1 MKYKPVIGLEIHAE
15 LNTKTKMFCD
25 SLNDPD
31 EKHPNIN
38 ICPICL
44 SHPGTLPVA
53 NEDAVKKV
61 IMAGLALDCKIE
73 RDTFFE
79 RKNYFY
85 PDLPKGYQISQYQK
99 PLCYGGWLD
108 IDDPSSREATK
119 GSRRIRITRI
129 HLEEDAGRLYHP
141 AGADYSLVDFNRA
154 GVPLMELVTEPDL
167 ESGEE
172 VRKFA
177 EELQLILRYLGV
189 SDADMEKGLMRVE
202 VNISLSPSTSSPWP
216 ELGTK
221 AGQMP
226 VAFGTKVEVKNINS
240 IKFASDA
247 VDYEIKRQT
256 ELLEAGEKVRQET
269 RGWDEKKGETYLM
282 RTKEEAQDYR
292 YFPEPDLPPIHINVD
307 GRASPKVLGG
317 PPTNEINLNEI
328 RALIPEL
335 PRQRRERFTKQY
347 GLPEKDVGLF
357 TTDKSLG
364 DYFEHVAS
372 ELLSFD
378 KLDHLK
384 KPGGEHQNKLF
395 KLASNYLITELKR
408 MAEDVYAEPADTKVS
423 PEMLADLVVRIF
435 HGEVSSSGAQ
445 TVLKEMFMTG
455 EASEKIIVEKDLA
468 QLSSVGDLEM
478 AVDKVIADNSKA
490 AEDYKKG
497 NQATLKFLIGMVMR
511 ESHGKANPQVVEG
524 MLKEKLK

>member
-1 MKYKPVIGLEIHAE
+1 MEYKPVIGLEIHAE
-15 LNTKTKMFCD
+15 LKTKTKMFCD
-25 SLNDPD
+25 SLNNPD
-31 EKHPNIN
+31 EKHPNVN
-38 ICPICL
+38 ICPVCL
-44 SHPGTLPVA
+44 GHPGTLPVA

-61 IMAGLALDCKIE
+61 IMTGLALGCKIE
-73 RDTFFE
+73 NDTFFE

-99 PLCYGGWLD
+99 PLCYGGHLELTTSD
-108 IDDPSSREATK
+108 VRGTSDVK
-119 GSRRIRITRI
+119 KIRIIRI
-129 HLEEDAGRLYHP
+129 HLEEDAGRLYHLP
-141 AGADYSLVDFNRA
+141 AQAGPPGGEYSLVDFNRA

-202 VNISLSPSTSSPWP
+202 VNISLTGNDGK
-216 ELGTK
+216 L
-221 AGQMP
+221 
-226 VAFGTKVEVKNINS
+226 GTKVEIKNLNS

-256 ELLEAGEKVRQET
+256 ELLEAGEKIKQET
-269 RGWDEKKGETYLM
+269 RGWDDKKGETFLM

-292 YFPEPDLPPIHINVD
+292 YFPEPDLPPLCVVN
-307 GRASPKVLGG
+307 SKSETLNSKQTQNSKLKTQNEPLVLE
-317 PPTNEINLNEI
+317 EIKS
-328 RALIPEL
+328 LIPEL
-335 PRQRRERFTKQY
+335 PQQRRERFSKQY
-347 GLPEKDVGLF
+347 GLPERDTELF
-357 TTDKSLG
+357 TANKSLG

-378 KLDHLK
+378 KLGHLK
-384 KPGGEHQNKLF
+384 RPEPEHQNKLF

-435 HGEVSSSGAQ
+435 HSEVSSSGAQ
-445 TVLKEMFMTG
+445 MVLKEMFSTG
-455 EASEKIIVEKDLA
+455 ASPGKVIEEKDLA
-468 QLSSVGDLEM
+468 QLSSVGDLEV
-478 AVDKVIADNSKA
+478 AVDKIVADNPKA
-490 AEDYKKG
+490 VEDYKKG
-497 NQATLKFLIGMVMR
+497 KEASLKFLIGMVMK
-511 ESHGKANPQVVEG
+511 ESKGRGNPQVIEDI
-524 MLKEKLK
+524 LKEKLR